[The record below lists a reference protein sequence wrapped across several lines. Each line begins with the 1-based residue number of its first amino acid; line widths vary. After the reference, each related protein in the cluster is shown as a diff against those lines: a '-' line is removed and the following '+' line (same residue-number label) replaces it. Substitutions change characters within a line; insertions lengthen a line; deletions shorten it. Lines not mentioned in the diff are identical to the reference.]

1 MTLHIEF
8 DRGGKEVIER
18 IVKAYG
24 FTTRLALAEHFGIS
38 SSSMSMRY
46 KRDFFPADIAIRC
59 MAETGVKLE
68 WLATG
73 KGKMHDDGRLDVLEL
88 PSKKLVDGEV
98 FEAANLVLDKNFFPA
113 HQQPPIKPE
122 IVYDASNQY
131 VVETEFKEVY
141 DGKWLVNIEGKTNIR
156 DLTRIPVNKVR
167 VTGAG
172 VPFDCGIDEIG
183 ILGRIISKI
192 EYF

>member
-1 MTLHIEF
+1 
-8 DRGGKEVIER
+8 
-18 IVKAYG
+18 
-24 FTTRLALAEHFGIS
+24 
-38 SSSMSMRY
+38 MRY

-131 VVETEFKEVY
+131 VVETEFKEIY

-172 VPFDCGIDEIG
+172 VPFDCGIGEIG
-183 ILGRIISKI
+183 ILGRVISKI

>member
-1 MTLHIEF
+1 MKLHIEF
-8 DRGGKEVIER
+8 DQGGKAVIER
-18 IVKAYG
+18 IVEAYG
-24 FTTRLALAEHFGIS
+24 FSTRVALAEHLGIS

-73 KGKMHDDGRLDVLEL
+73 KGKMYDDGRLDVLEL

-98 FEAANLVLDKNFFPA
+98 FEASNLVLDKSFFPA
-113 HQQPPIKPE
+113 SQQAPIKPVM
-122 IVYDASNQY
+122 IYDASNQY
-131 VVETEFKEVY
+131 VIETEFKEIY
-141 DGKWLVNIEGKTNIR
+141 DGKWLVNIEGKTSIR

-167 VTGAG
+167 VTGTG

-183 ILGRIISKI
+183 ILGRVISKI
-192 EYF
+192 EYY